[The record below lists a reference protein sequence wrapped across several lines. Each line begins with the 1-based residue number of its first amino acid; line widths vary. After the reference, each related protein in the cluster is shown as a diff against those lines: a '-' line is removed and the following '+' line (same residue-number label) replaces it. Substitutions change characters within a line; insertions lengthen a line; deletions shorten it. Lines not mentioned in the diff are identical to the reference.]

1 MEDIKM
7 FDYVRVTAAVP
18 DIRVADV
25 DYNKS
30 QIMDKLR
37 EAENEGANIVVFP
50 ELSLTG
56 YTCGDLFLQEL
67 LQCKVRTALSELC
80 DFSRN
85 IDMVFAVGAPCGIRN
100 QLYNGAFFFYKGVLQ
115 GVNIKTFLPNY
126 NEYYEKRW
134 FSSAPDLDVSEC
146 QACEL
151 MDTPDTYSVPVGNDI
166 IYNVGKKFTVGIEI
180 CEDLWAPVS
189 PSAVMALAGAEV
201 ILNLSASNETIGKR
215 EYRKSLV
222 RSRSQQLMCEYV
234 YASAGSSES
243 TTDLVFS
250 GNSIIAENG
259 KVLAENEN
267 YIDNNYIMSTDM
279 DLGRIRADRIKGK
292 TYKDCSTYF
301 SKSNVLGG
309 SLEGIREIFV
319 DCESPLESDG
329 NLYKLSAHP
338 FIPSSKDK
346 RLARCKSIFEMQ
358 MGGLAKRLSV
368 TGTKMVIGVSGG
380 MDSTLAL
387 LVAAGTLK
395 KLGKPMTDLT
405 GVTMPAFGT
414 TDRTYN
420 NSLKLMETL
429 GISTVTIPIKDA
441 CVQHYSDIGHDMDIK
456 DITFENVQARERTQV
471 LMDYANKIGGI
482 VVGTGD
488 LSELALGWC
497 TYNADQMS
505 MYGVNASIPKTLVK
519 WMIDSVIEHNLFPA
533 STEVLKD
540 IIDTP
545 ISPELLPPDENGN
558 IVQKTEDSVGPYELH
573 DFFLYYVMRY
583 GFSPKKI
590 YCMALRA
597 FKESYDGEFV
607 LKWLKTFYRRF
618 FSQQFKRSCMPDGVK
633 VGSVCLSPRGDWRMP
648 SDAAVSMWM
657 NELEY
662 ITKDSL

>member
-1 MEDIKM
+1 M
-7 FDYVRVTAAVP
+7 FDYVRIAAAVP

-25 DYNKS
+25 DYNKN
-30 QIMDKLR
+30 QIMEKLK
-37 EAENEGANIVVFP
+37 EAEKEGANVVVFP

-67 LQCKVRTALSELC
+67 LIDKVRTALSELC
-80 DFSRN
+80 NFSKEA
-85 IDMVFAVGAPCGIRN
+85 DVLFTVGAPCEIRN
-100 QLYNGAFFFYKGVLQ
+100 QLYNGAFLFYKGVLQ

-134 FSSAPDLDVSEC
+134 FSSALDLDVSEC

-151 MDTPDTYSVPVGNDI
+151 MDTSDTYSVPVGNDI

-180 CEDLWAPVS
+180 CEDLWAPVT
-189 PSAVMALAGAEV
+189 PSAAMALAGAEI

-222 RSRSQQLMCEYV
+222 KSKSKQLMCEYA

-243 TTDLVFS
+243 TTDLIFS

-267 YIDNNYIMSTDM
+267 YIDNNYIMTTDM
-279 DLGRIRADRIKGK
+279 DLGRIKADRIKGK

-301 SKSNVLGG
+301 SKIAGLN
-309 SLEGIREIFV
+309 GIREIFI
-319 DCESPLESDG
+319 ETETQPESDG
-329 NLYKLSAHP
+329 SRYKLSAHP

-358 MGGLAKRLSV
+358 TGGLAKRLSV

-387 LVAAGTLK
+387 LVAASTLK

-429 GISTVTIPIKDA
+429 GITTVTIPIKDA
-441 CVQHYSDIGHDMDIK
+441 CVQHYSDIDHDMDIK

-519 WMIDSVIEHNLFPA
+519 WMIDSVIEHNLFPE

-540 IIDTP
+540 IIATP

-590 YCMALRA
+590 YNMALRA
-597 FKESYDGEFV
+597 FKGTYDGEFI
-607 LKWLKTFYRRF
+607 LKWMKTFYWRF

-648 SDAAVSMWM
+648 SDAAVSIWM
-657 NELEY
+657 KQLEAL
-662 ITKDSL
+662 K